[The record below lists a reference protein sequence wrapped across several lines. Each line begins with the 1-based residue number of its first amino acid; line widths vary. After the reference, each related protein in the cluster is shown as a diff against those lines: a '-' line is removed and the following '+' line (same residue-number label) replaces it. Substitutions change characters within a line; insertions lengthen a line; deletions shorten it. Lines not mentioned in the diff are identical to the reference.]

1 MLVVISTAPNDQSKH
16 RAIGRVSSF
25 TLDALSGI
33 ECYTRKWEHY
43 YGMWY
48 VSFRISYGQRP
59 G

>member
-33 ECYTRKWEHY
+33 ECYTRKWEH
-43 YGMWY
+43 
-48 VSFRISYGQRP
+48 
-59 G
+59 